1 MLPRL
6 LYASAVFNT
15 DFAQIRHTS
24 RGFSERFLSHTDLTD
39 TNRLIYS
46 ADAAVLTTR
55 ISTRFL
61 TRIGTTYAPGRNLLD
76 NLIG

>member
-6 LYASAVFNT
+6 LYAAAVFNT

-39 TNRLIYS
+39 KNRLFYS
-46 ADAAVLTTR
+46 ADAAVLTQIKKEQQAQR
-55 ISTRFL
+55 QYSRFQSL
-61 TRIGTTYAPGRNLLD
+61 EMKNQ
-76 NLIG
+76 NH